1 MKEIKFSVGIWAF
14 TSCADRF
21 VTEGYR
27 KSLSLTEQ
35 IKLASQIEGLD
46 GLILQFPAVVNREN
60 AEEAKRLLQEGK
72 LKVSAVDAH
81 LFGSQFS
88 MGAFTSGNERTRRK
102 AIEIAIGAVDM
113 AEQLDCS
120 YAGLWLGQDGFDY
133 PFQANYSDL
142 WDREIEAIREVA
154 AHNPEVKICIEY
166 KLKEPRMHL
175 TIGSVGKAL
184 LICEK
189 IAKDNV
195 GVTLDFGHAMLGKEN
210 PAESATLLAKYNRLF
225 SIHFNDCYRETDDD
239 LIAGS
244 VHSWELLELL
254 LVLQQVEYKGWYG
267 LDIFPYRED
276 IVKACE
282 YSIQN
287 IKSLLKGLEKIDIP
301 SLVEAQKT
309 MNYIRIHR
317 IMRGVFYPLA
327 D

>member
-1 MKEIKFSVGIWAF
+1 MEEIKFSAGIWAF

-27 KSLSLTEQ
+27 KSLSLKEQ
-35 IKLASQIEGLD
+35 IKLACQVKGLD
-46 GLILQFPAVVNREN
+46 GLILQFPTVVNREN
-60 AEEAKRLLQEGK
+60 VEEVKRLLREGE
-72 LKVSAVDAH
+72 LEVSAVDAN
-81 LFGSQFS
+81 LFGSQFPV
-88 MGAFTSGNERTRRK
+88 GAFTSGDERIRRK
-102 AIEIAIGAVDM
+102 AIEIAMGAVDM
-113 AEQLDCS
+113 TQQLDCS

-133 PFQANYSDL
+133 PFQANYSHL
-142 WDREIEAIREVA
+142 WDREIEAIRQVA
-154 AHNPEVKICIEY
+154 NHNPEVKICIEY

-210 PAESATLLAKYNRLF
+210 PAESATLLARYNRLF
-225 SIHFNDCYRETDDD
+225 STHFNDCYRETDDD

-254 LVLQQVEYKGWYG
+254 FVLQQVRYKGWYG
-267 LDIFPYRED
+267 LDIFPYREN
-276 IVKACE
+276 IVKACQ

-287 IKSLLKGLEKIDIP
+287 IKSLLKALEKIDIP
-301 SLVEAQKT
+301 SLAEAQKT
-309 MNYIRIHR
+309 MSYIEIHR
-317 IMRGVFYPLA
+317 IIREALYPLSE
-327 D
+327 